1 MALATTTL
9 SSALAVD
16 DTSVVVASATSF
28 DAGRLVLVDQEM
40 MQVAQNYTSGT
51 TVDVLRG
58 MNGTATTTHV
68 VTSNVTHGDASD
80 FSTPAAQEIIG
91 YQASRATVI
100 SSITATGT
108 LTLPKAGTD
117 ARVIL
122 NGGTTIALTIPV
134 PTKDMDGTLLTIMG
148 NFGTSS
154 GHTLTFT
161 GGLSG
166 AGSSYDVVTVNA
178 TTPVAFTVMACNGL
192 WNSFVATPLAG
203 TVTNITATVS

>member
-1 MALATTTL
+1 MALVTTTL
-9 SSALAVD
+9 SSAVAVD

-28 DAGRLVLVDQEM
+28 DAGRLVLVDQEV

-58 MNGTATTTHV
+58 MNGTATKAHV
-68 VTSNVTHGDASD
+68 VTSNVSHGDATD

-122 NGGTTIALTIPV
+122 NGTSVIALTIPV

-148 NFGTSS
+148 NGAAA
-154 GHTLTFT
+154 HTLTFT

-166 AGSSYDVVTVNA
+166 AGSPYDVVTTNA
-178 TTPVAFTVMACNGL
+178 TAPMAFTAIACNGL
-192 WNSFVATPLAG
+192 WNSFVATPLVGVVTAISG
-203 TVTNITATVS
+203 TIG

>member
-9 SSALAVD
+9 SSAVAVD

-28 DAGRLVLVDQEM
+28 DAGRLVLVDQEV

-58 MNGTATTTHV
+58 VNGSATVTHV
-68 VTSNVTHGDASD
+68 VTSNVTHGDATD
-80 FSTPAAQEIIG
+80 FSTAASQEIIG

-122 NGGTTIALTIPV
+122 NGTSVIALTIPV
-134 PTKDMDGTLLTIMG
+134 PTKDMDGTLLTIVG
-148 NFGTSS
+148 NGAAA
-154 GHTLTFT
+154 HTLTFT

-166 AGSSYDVVTVNA
+166 AGTSYDVVTTNA
-178 TTPVAFTVMACNGL
+178 TAPIALTAIACNGL

-203 TVTNITATVS
+203 TVTNITGTVA

>member
-1 MALATTTL
+1 MALVTTTL
-9 SSALAVD
+9 SSAVAVD

-28 DAGRLVLVDQEM
+28 DAGRLVLVDQEV

-58 MNGTATTTHV
+58 MNGTATKAHV
-68 VTSNVTHGDASD
+68 VTSNVSHGDATD

-122 NGGTTIALTIPV
+122 NGTSVIALTVPV
-134 PTKDMDGTLLTIMG
+134 PTKDMDGVLLTIVG
-148 NFGTSS
+148 NGVAA
-154 GHTLTFT
+154 HTLTFT

-166 AGSSYDVVTVNA
+166 AGTSYDVI
-178 TTPVAFTVMACNGL
+178 TTNSAAPIAFTAIACNGL
-192 WNSFVATPLAG
+192 WNSFVATPMAG
-203 TVTNITATVS
+203 TVTNITGTVA

>member
-9 SSALAVD
+9 SSAVAVD

-28 DAGRLVLVDQEM
+28 DAGRLVLVDQEV

-58 MNGTATTTHV
+58 MNGTATKAHV
-68 VTSNVTHGDASD
+68 VTSNVSHGDATD

-122 NGGTTIALTIPV
+122 NGTSVIALTVPV
-134 PTKDMDGTLLTIMG
+134 PTKDMDGTLLTIVG
-148 NFGTSS
+148 NGVAA
-154 GHTLTFT
+154 HTLTFT

-166 AGSSYDVVTVNA
+166 AGTSYDVI
-178 TTPVAFTVMACNGL
+178 TTNSAAPIAFTAIACNGL
-192 WNSFVATPLAG
+192 WNSFVSTPMAG
-203 TVTNITATVS
+203 TVTNITGTVA

>member
-9 SSALAVD
+9 SSAVAVD

-28 DAGRLVLVDQEM
+28 DAGRLVLVDQEV

-58 MNGTATTTHV
+58 VNGSATVAHV
-68 VTSNVTHGDASD
+68 VTSNVTHGDATD
-80 FSTPAAQEIIG
+80 FSTAASQEIIG

-122 NGGTTIALTIPV
+122 NGTSVIALTIPV
-134 PTKDMDGTLLTIMG
+134 PTKDMDGTLLTIVG
-148 NFGTSS
+148 NGAAA
-154 GHTLTFT
+154 HTLTFT

-166 AGSSYDVVTVNA
+166 AGTSYDVVTTNSTAPIVMQA
-178 TTPVAFTVMACNGL
+178 VAANGL
-192 WNSFVATPLAG
+192 WNSFVATPMAG
-203 TVTNITATVS
+203 TVTNITGTVA

>member
-9 SSALAVD
+9 SSAVAVD

-28 DAGRLVLVDQEM
+28 DAGRLVLVDQEV

-58 MNGTATTTHV
+58 INGTATKAHV
-68 VTSNVTHGDASD
+68 ITSNVSHGDATD

-91 YQASRATVI
+91 YQASRATVV

-122 NGGTTIALTIPV
+122 NGTSVIALTVPV
-134 PTKDMDGTLLTIMG
+134 PTKDMDGTLLTIVG
-148 NFGTSS
+148 NGVAA
-154 GHTLTFT
+154 HTLTFT

-166 AGSSYDVVTVNA
+166 AGTSYDVITTNA
-178 TTPVAFTVMACNGL
+178 AAPIAFTAIACNGL
-192 WNSFVATPLAG
+192 WNSFVATPMAG
-203 TVTNITATVS
+203 TVTNITGTVA

>member
-9 SSALAVD
+9 SSAVAVD

-28 DAGRLVLVDQEM
+28 DAGRLVLVDHEV

-58 MNGTATTTHV
+58 QNGTATTTHV
-68 VTSNVTHGDASD
+68 ITSNVSHGDAAD

-91 YQASRATVI
+91 YQASRATVVT
-100 SSITATGT
+100 SITATGT

-122 NGGTTIALTIPV
+122 NGTSVIALTIPV
-134 PTKDMDGTLLTIMG
+134 PTKDMDGVLLTIVG
-148 NFGTSS
+148 NGAAA
-154 GHTLTFT
+154 HTLTFT

-166 AGSSYDVVTVNA
+166 AGTSYDVVTTNSTA
-178 TTPVAFTVMACNGL
+178 PIAFTAIACNGL
-192 WNSFVATPLAG
+192 WTSFVTTPMAG
-203 TVTNITATVS
+203 TVTNVTGTLA

>member
-9 SSALAVD
+9 SSAVAVD

-28 DAGRLVLVDQEM
+28 DAGRLVPVDQEV

-58 MNGTATTTHV
+58 VNGSASVAHV
-68 VTSNVTHGDASD
+68 ITSNVVHGDATD
-80 FSTPAAQEIIG
+80 FSTAASQEIVG

-122 NGGTTIALTIPV
+122 NGTSVIALTVPV
-134 PTKDMDGTLLTIMG
+134 PTKDMDGTLLTIVG
-148 NFGTSS
+148 NGAAA
-154 GHTLTFT
+154 HTLTFT

-166 AGSSYDVVTVNA
+166 AGTSYDVVTTNSTA
-178 TTPVAFTVMACNGL
+178 PIAFTAIACNGL
-192 WNSFVATPLAG
+192 WNSFVATPMAG
-203 TVTNITATVS
+203 TVTNITGTVA

>member
-9 SSALAVD
+9 SSAVAVD

-28 DAGRLVLVDQEM
+28 DAGRLVLVDQEV

-58 MNGTATTTHV
+58 VNGSATVTHV
-68 VTSNVTHGDASD
+68 VTSNVTHGDATD
-80 FSTPAAQEIIG
+80 FSTAAAQEIIG
-91 YQASRATVI
+91 YQASRATVV

-122 NGGTTIALTIPV
+122 NGTSVIALTIPV
-134 PTKDMDGTLLTIMG
+134 PTKDMDGVLLTIVG
-148 NFGTSS
+148 NGAAA
-154 GHTLTFT
+154 HTLTFT

-166 AGSSYDVVTVNA
+166 AGTSYDVVTTNSTA
-178 TTPVAFTVMACNGL
+178 PIAFTAIACNGL
-192 WNSFVATPLAG
+192 WTSFVTTPMAG
-203 TVTNITATVS
+203 TVTNVTGTLA

>member
-9 SSALAVD
+9 SSAVAVD

-28 DAGRLVLVDQEM
+28 DAGRLVLVDQEV

-58 MNGTATTTHV
+58 VNGSATKTHV
-68 VTSNVTHGDASD
+68 VTSNVTHGDATD
-80 FSTPAAQEIIG
+80 FSTAAAQEIIG
-91 YQASRATVI
+91 YQASRATVV

-122 NGGTTIALTIPV
+122 NGTSVIALTIPV
-134 PTKDMDGTLLTIMG
+134 PTKDMDGVLLTIVG
-148 NFGTSS
+148 NGAAA
-154 GHTLTFT
+154 HTLTFT

-166 AGSSYDVVTVNA
+166 AGTSYDVVTTNSTA
-178 TTPVAFTVMACNGL
+178 PIAITAIACNGL
-192 WNSFVATPLAG
+192 WNSFVATPMAG
-203 TVTNITATVS
+203 TVTNITGTVA

>member
-9 SSALAVD
+9 SSAVAVD

-28 DAGRLVLVDQEM
+28 DAGRLVLVDQEV

-58 MNGTATTTHV
+58 INGTATKAHV
-68 VTSNVTHGDASD
+68 ITSNVSHGDATD

-122 NGGTTIALTIPV
+122 NGTSVIALTIPV
-134 PTKDMDGTLLTIMG
+134 PTKDMDGTLLTIVG
-148 NFGTSS
+148 NGAAA
-154 GHTLTFT
+154 HTLTFT

-166 AGSSYDVVTVNA
+166 AGTSYDVVTTNSTA
-178 TTPVAFTVMACNGL
+178 PIAFTAIACNGL
-192 WNSFVATPLAG
+192 WNSFVATPMAG
-203 TVTNITATVS
+203 TVTNITGTVA

>member
-9 SSALAVD
+9 SSAVAVD

-28 DAGRLVLVDQEM
+28 DAGRLVLVDQEV

-58 MNGTATTTHV
+58 SNGTATKAHV
-68 VTSNVTHGDASD
+68 ITSNVSHGDATD

-122 NGGTTIALTIPV
+122 NGTSVIALTVPV
-134 PTKDMDGTLLTIMG
+134 PTKDMDGTLLTIVG
-148 NFGTSS
+148 NGVAA
-154 GHTLTFT
+154 HTLTFT

-166 AGSSYDVVTVNA
+166 AGTSYDVITTNA
-178 TTPVAFTVMACNGL
+178 AAPIAFTAIACNGL
-192 WNSFVATPLAG
+192 WNSFVATPMAG
-203 TVTNITATVS
+203 TVTNITGTVA

>member
-9 SSALAVD
+9 SSAVAVD

-28 DAGRLVLVDQEM
+28 DAGRLVLVDQEV
-40 MQVAQNYTSGT
+40 MQVAQNYSSGT

-58 MNGTATTTHV
+58 MNGTATATHV
-68 VTSNVTHGDASD
+68 VTSNVSHGDAAD

-91 YQASRATVI
+91 YQAARATVVT
-100 SSITATGT
+100 SITATGT

-122 NGGTTIALTIPV
+122 NGTSVIALTIPV
-134 PTKDMDGTLLTIMG
+134 PTKDMDGTLLTIVG
-148 NFGTSS
+148 NGAAA
-154 GHTLTFT
+154 HTLTFT

-166 AGSSYDVVTVNA
+166 AGTSYDVVTTNSTA
-178 TTPVAFTVMACNGL
+178 PIAFTAIACNGL
-192 WNSFVATPLAG
+192 WNSFVATPMAG
-203 TVTNITATVS
+203 TVTNITGTVA

>member
-9 SSALAVD
+9 SSAVAVD

-28 DAGRLVLVDQEM
+28 DAGRLVLVDQEV

-58 MNGTATTTHV
+58 VNGSATVTHV
-68 VTSNVTHGDASD
+68 VTSNVTHGDATD
-80 FSTPAAQEIIG
+80 FSTAASQEIIG
-91 YQASRATVI
+91 YQASQATVI

-122 NGGTTIALTIPV
+122 NGTSVIALTIPV
-134 PTKDMDGTLLTIMG
+134 PTKDMDGTLLTIVG
-148 NFGTSS
+148 NGAAA
-154 GHTLTFT
+154 HTLTFT

-166 AGSSYDVVTVNA
+166 AGTSYDVVTTNSTA
-178 TTPVAFTVMACNGL
+178 PIALTAIACNGL
-192 WNSFVATPLAG
+192 WNSFVATPMAG
-203 TVTNITATVS
+203 TVTNITGTVA

>member
-9 SSALAVD
+9 SSAVAVD

-28 DAGRLVLVDQEM
+28 DAGRLVLVDQEV

-58 MNGTATTTHV
+58 VNGSATVTHV
-68 VTSNVTHGDASD
+68 VTSNVTHGDATD
-80 FSTPAAQEIIG
+80 FSTAASQEIIG

-122 NGGTTIALTIPV
+122 NGTSVIALTIPV
-134 PTKDMDGTLLTIMG
+134 PTKDMDGVLLTIVG
-148 NFGTSS
+148 NGAAA
-154 GHTLTFT
+154 HTLTFT

-166 AGSSYDVVTVNA
+166 AGTSYDVVTTNSTA
-178 TTPVAFTVMACNGL
+178 PIAITAIACNGL
-192 WNSFVATPLAG
+192 WNSFVATPMAG
-203 TVTNITATVS
+203 TVTNITGTVA

>member
-9 SSALAVD
+9 SSAVAVD

-28 DAGRLVLVDQEM
+28 DAGRLVLVDQEV

-58 MNGTATTTHV
+58 INGTATKAHV
-68 VTSNVTHGDASD
+68 ITSNVSHGDATD

-122 NGGTTIALTIPV
+122 NGTSVIALTIPV
-134 PTKDMDGTLLTIMG
+134 PTKDMDGTLLTIVG
-148 NFGTSS
+148 NGAAA
-154 GHTLTFT
+154 HTLTFT

-166 AGSSYDVVTVNA
+166 AGTSYDVI
-178 TTPVAFTVMACNGL
+178 TTNSTAPIAFTAIACNGL
-192 WNSFVATPLAG
+192 WNSFVATPMAG
-203 TVTNITATVS
+203 TVTNITGTVA

>member
-9 SSALAVD
+9 SSAVAVD
-16 DTSVVVASATSF
+16 DTSVVVSSATSF
-28 DAGRLVLVDQEM
+28 DAGRLVLVDHEV

-58 MNGTATTTHV
+58 INGTATETHV
-68 VTSNVTHGDASD
+68 VTSNVTHGDAAD

-91 YQASRATVI
+91 YQASRATVV

-122 NGGTTIALTIPV
+122 NGTSVIALTIPV
-134 PTKDMDGTLLTIMG
+134 PTKDMDGVLLTIVG
-148 NFGTSS
+148 NGAAA
-154 GHTLTFT
+154 HTLTFT

-166 AGSSYDVVTVNA
+166 AGTSYDVVTTNSTA
-178 TTPVAFTVMACNGL
+178 PIAFTAIACNGL
-192 WNSFVATPLAG
+192 WTSFVTTPMAG
-203 TVTNITATVS
+203 TVTNVTGTLA

>member
-9 SSALAVD
+9 SSAVAVD

-28 DAGRLVLVDQEM
+28 DAGRLVLVDQEV

-58 MNGTATTTHV
+58 INGTATKAHV
-68 VTSNVTHGDASD
+68 ITSNVSHGDATD

-122 NGGTTIALTIPV
+122 NGTSVIALTVPV
-134 PTKDMDGTLLTIMG
+134 PTKDMDGTLLTIVG
-148 NFGTSS
+148 NGAAA
-154 GHTLTFT
+154 HTLTFT

-166 AGSSYDVVTVNA
+166 AGTSYDVI
-178 TTPVAFTVMACNGL
+178 TTNSTAPIAFTAIACNGL
-192 WNSFVATPLAG
+192 WNSFVATPMAG
-203 TVTNITATVS
+203 TVTNITGTVA

>member
-9 SSALAVD
+9 SSAVAVD
-16 DTSVVVASATSF
+16 DTSVVVSSATSF
-28 DAGRLVLVDQEM
+28 DAGRLVLVDHEV

-58 MNGTATTTHV
+58 INGTATETHV
-68 VTSNVTHGDASD
+68 VTSNVSHGDAAD

-122 NGGTTIALTIPV
+122 NGTSVIALTVPV
-134 PTKDMDGTLLTIMG
+134 PTKDMDGTLLTIVG
-148 NFGTSS
+148 NGVAA
-154 GHTLTFT
+154 HTLTFT

-166 AGSSYDVVTVNA
+166 AGTSYDVI
-178 TTPVAFTVMACNGL
+178 TTNSAAPIAFTAIACNGL
-192 WNSFVATPLAG
+192 WNSFVATPMAG
-203 TVTNITATVS
+203 TVTNITGTVA

>member
-9 SSALAVD
+9 SSAVAVD

-28 DAGRLVLVDQEM
+28 DAGRLVLVDQEV

-58 MNGTATTTHV
+58 VNGSATVAHV
-68 VTSNVTHGDASD
+68 VTSNVTHGDATD
-80 FSTPAAQEIIG
+80 FSTAASQEIIG

-122 NGGTTIALTIPV
+122 NGTSVIALTIPV
-134 PTKDMDGTLLTIMG
+134 PTKDMDGTLLTIVG
-148 NFGTSS
+148 NGAAA
-154 GHTLTFT
+154 HTLTFT

-166 AGSSYDVVTVNA
+166 AGSSYDGVTTNSTA
-178 TTPVAFTVMACNGL
+178 PIALTAIACNGL
-192 WNSFVATPLAG
+192 WNSFVATRWPG
-203 TVTNITATVS
+203 R

>member
-9 SSALAVD
+9 SSAVAVD

-28 DAGRLVLVDQEM
+28 DAGRLVLVDQEV

-58 MNGTATTTHV
+58 MNGTATKAHV
-68 VTSNVTHGDASD
+68 VTSNVSHGDATD

-122 NGGTTIALTIPV
+122 NGTSVIALTVPV
-134 PTKDMDGTLLTIMG
+134 PTKDMDGVLLTIVG
-148 NFGTSS
+148 NGVAA
-154 GHTLTFT
+154 HTLTFT

-166 AGSSYDVVTVNA
+166 AGTSYDVI
-178 TTPVAFTVMACNGL
+178 TTNSAAPIAFTAIACNGL
-192 WNSFVATPLAG
+192 WNSFVATPMAG
-203 TVTNITATVS
+203 TVTNITGTVA

>member
-9 SSALAVD
+9 SSAVAVD

-28 DAGRLVLVDQEM
+28 DAGRLVLVDQEV

-58 MNGTATTTHV
+58 INGTATKAHV
-68 VTSNVTHGDASD
+68 ITSNVSHGDATD

-122 NGGTTIALTIPV
+122 NGTSVIALTVPV
-134 PTKDMDGTLLTIMG
+134 PTKDMDGTLLTIVG
-148 NFGTSS
+148 NGVAA
-154 GHTLTFT
+154 HTLTFT

-166 AGSSYDVVTVNA
+166 AGTSYDVITTNA
-178 TTPVAFTVMACNGL
+178 AAPIAFTAIACNGL
-192 WNSFVATPLAG
+192 WNSFVATPMAG
-203 TVTNITATVS
+203 TVTNITGTVA

>member
-9 SSALAVD
+9 SSAVAVD

-28 DAGRLVLVDQEM
+28 DAGRLVLVDQEV

-58 MNGTATTTHV
+58 VNGSATVTHV
-68 VTSNVTHGDASD
+68 VTSNVTHGDATD
-80 FSTPAAQEIIG
+80 FSTAASQEIIG

-122 NGGTTIALTIPV
+122 NGTSVIALTIPV
-134 PTKDMDGTLLTIMG
+134 PTKDMDGTLLTIVG
-148 NFGTSS
+148 NGAAA
-154 GHTLTFT
+154 HTLTFT
-161 GGLSG
+161 GGVSG
-166 AGSSYDVVTVNA
+166 AGSSYDVVTTNSTA
-178 TTPVAFTVMACNGL
+178 PIALTAIACNGL

-203 TVTNITATVS
+203 TVTNITGTVA

>member
-9 SSALAVD
+9 SSAVAVD

-28 DAGRLVLVDQEM
+28 DAGRLVLVDQEV

-58 MNGTATTTHV
+58 VNGSATKTHV
-68 VTSNVTHGDASD
+68 VTSNVTHGDATD
-80 FSTPAAQEIIG
+80 FSTAAAQEIIG

-122 NGGTTIALTIPV
+122 NGTSVIALTIPV
-134 PTKDMDGTLLTIMG
+134 PTKDMDGTLLTIVG
-148 NFGTSS
+148 NGAAA
-154 GHTLTFT
+154 HTLTFT

-166 AGSSYDVVTVNA
+166 AGTSYDVVTTNSTA
-178 TTPVAFTVMACNGL
+178 PIAITAIACNGL
-192 WNSFVATPLAG
+192 WNSFVATPMAG
-203 TVTNITATVS
+203 TVTNITGTVA

>member
-9 SSALAVD
+9 SSAVAVD

-28 DAGRLVLVDQEM
+28 DAGRLVLVDQEV

-58 MNGTATTTHV
+58 VNGSASVAHV
-68 VTSNVTHGDASD
+68 ITSNVVHGDATD
-80 FSTPAAQEIIG
+80 FSTAASQEIVG

-122 NGGTTIALTIPV
+122 NGTSVIALTVPV
-134 PTKDMDGTLLTIMG
+134 PTKDGTLLTIVG
-148 NFGTSS
+148 NGVAA
-154 GHTLTFT
+154 HTLTFT

-166 AGSSYDVVTVNA
+166 AGTSYDVI
-178 TTPVAFTVMACNGL
+178 TTNSAAPIAFTAIACNGL
-192 WNSFVATPLAG
+192 WNSFVATPMAG
-203 TVTNITATVS
+203 TVTNITGTVA

>member
-9 SSALAVD
+9 SSAVAVD

-28 DAGRLVLVDQEM
+28 DAGRLVLVDQEV

-58 MNGTATTTHV
+58 VNGSATVAHV
-68 VTSNVTHGDASD
+68 VTSNVTHGDATD
-80 FSTPAAQEIIG
+80 FSTAASQEIIG

-122 NGGTTIALTIPV
+122 NGTSVIALTIPV
-134 PTKDMDGTLLTIMG
+134 PTKDMDGTLLTIVG
-148 NFGTSS
+148 NGAAA
-154 GHTLTFT
+154 HTLTFT

-166 AGSSYDVVTVNA
+166 AGTSYDGVTTNSTAPIAVSA
-178 TTPVAFTVMACNGL
+178 IACNGL
-192 WNSFVATPLAG
+192 WNSFVATPMAG
-203 TVTNITATVS
+203 TVTNITGTVA

>member
-9 SSALAVD
+9 SSAVAVAA
-16 DTSVVVASATSF
+16 TSVVVASATSF
-28 DAGRLVLVDQEM
+28 AAGRLVLVDQEV

-58 MNGTATTTHV
+58 VNGSAPVTHV
-68 VTSNVTHGDASD
+68 VTSNVTHGDATD
-80 FSTPAAQEIIG
+80 FSTAASQEIIG

-108 LTLPKAGTD
+108 LPLPKAGTD

-122 NGGTTIALTIPV
+122 NGTSVIALTIPV
-134 PTKDMDGTLLTIMG
+134 PTKDMDGTVLTIV
-148 NFGTSS
+148 GTGAA

-166 AGSSYDVVTVNA
+166 AGTSYDVVTTNSTA
-178 TTPVAFTVMACNGL
+178 PIALTAIACNGL
-192 WNSFVATPLAG
+192 WNSFVATPMAG
-203 TVTNITATVS
+203 TVTNITGTVA